1 MLMTIGLIN
10 KIQSKFRH
18 LICESPK
25 LFIFVFSSRRDD
37 SLTVKTKYL
46 VYKGCKKNVHR
57 LWKMNGDG
65 KSNTDKIKSGFSNK
79 YSKSNMF
86 ASSLNCQDDEKIK
99 ENLRTTEKMNQLKLK
114 MELAN
119 ARKKLKSIKFSK
131 SKKTLSPE
139 TTKKQEIDEILTA
152 EKSTSSLLKVQDR
165 SLSAESKSKI
175 KENISRNR
183 SFKSIL
189 NTSPPSSTFL
199 NNNMNTFEVCN
210 KLGRSFSF
218 QSNYVFNRNEK
229 QSQFATLDTTAAIS
243 SPTVIET
250 ESNDAKCSTSMQDL
264 LLKEFLSPERD
275 YESSKCA
282 LNEFACSSGDINEY
296 FILPK
301 LLIRKNSAEPQPE
314 SAQLDVAGAVE
325 LMDVKQPSSESLV
338 EFCDNMT
345 SSSTSLVSKVNDYSC
360 FSGFPPTTNRFY
372 HSDLDLNQVSERFKT
387 KLSISNQDINT
398 SDTDWP
404 QNSNLIFIPSQMS
417 DETSEKSVKTTNEH
431 IDEVNYDKFLNDL
444 LSDTNN
450 DPFDLKILEDKPST
464 SVIENMRRYDSN
476 NETGNL
482 LSRNHL
488 RKLPPLGKK
497 PSDKLKSFGSNPVL
511 RSNSNSCSQDNNHL
525 TNSTTTVHIPQL
537 SRLEDVP
544 LFNRRGYINL
554 NDACL
559 SNSDLTTSHQ
569 ISSDR
574 RGVTVKE
581 SSFYRSQF
589 DIPEVNDDDAAINRV
604 NGRQSRFEYCKNSL
618 YSDSSKS
625 LIGPSYSAGE
635 SSETRQNFDFQSE
648 ENIFNLNIDS
658 FYDDFVDSA
667 EWSSTSSASSISL
680 ESSSTSSAA
689 YDKKFLVLPEIK
701 LDQIESVAK
710 EKILKKVE
718 ETQEQKE
725 ASGKLRCS
733 KCNKKLG
740 LVMVFKCHCE
750 KYFCSTHRYSSTHEC
765 TFDYKTHARKILA
778 KENPICVTEKLPK
791 I

>member
-1 MLMTIGLIN
+1 
-10 KIQSKFRH
+10 
-18 LICESPK
+18 
-25 LFIFVFSSRRDD
+25 
-37 SLTVKTKYL
+37 
-46 VYKGCKKNVHR
+46 
-57 LWKMNGDG
+57 MNGDG
-65 KSNTDKIKSGFSNK
+65 KCIGDKNKSGFSNK
-79 YSKSNMF
+79 YSKSNSVF
-86 ASSLNCQDDEKIK
+86 ASSLCQDEEKIK

-119 ARKKLKSIKFSK
+119 ARKKLKSIKFSNK
-131 SKKTLSPE
+131 NKKVIAPPE
-139 TTKKQEIDEILTA
+139 TSQINNMKTEFDGKTKTNT
-152 EKSTSSLLKVQDR
+152 EKSTPTLLKVQDR

-189 NTSPPSSTFL
+189 NQPSYTATSSAFL

-229 QSQFATLDTTAAIS
+229 QSQFATLDTTAISSS

-250 ESNDAKCSTSMQDL
+250 DTTDAKCSTSMQDL

-282 LNEFACSSGDINEY
+282 LNEFACSSGEINEY

-301 LLIRKNSAEPQPE
+301 LLIRKNSAVLDDPQPE
-314 SAQLDVAGAVE
+314 TTAQLDVAGAVN
-325 LMDVKQPSSESLV
+325 LLDVKQPSSESLV
-338 EFCDNMT
+338 EFCDNIT

-360 FSGFPPTTNRFY
+360 FPGFPPSTNRFY

-398 SDTDWP
+398 TESDWP
-404 QNSNLIFIPSQMS
+404 QNSNLIFLPSQLN
-417 DETSEKSVKTTNEH
+417 DEPINEKPIKANEH

-444 LSDTNN
+444 LNSDTNN
-450 DPFDLKILEDKPST
+450 DPFDLKILEESKPST
-464 SVIENMRRYDSN
+464 VIGQIKKFDE
-476 NETGNL
+476 G
-482 LSRNHL
+482 RNQL

-497 PSDKLKSFGSNPVL
+497 PTEKLKSFGSNPAL
-511 RSNSNSCSQDNNHL
+511 RSNNITCSQDNNHL

-559 SNSDLTTSHQ
+559 SNSDLTASQ
-569 ISSDR
+569 ISDR
-574 RGVTVKE
+574 RVAVKE
-581 SSFYRSQF
+581 SNFYRSQF

-625 LIGPSYSAGE
+625 LLGPSYSGG
-635 SSETRQNFDFQSE
+635 TDRQNNMNFDYQSE

-701 LDQIESVAK
+701 LDQIEMTKK
-710 EKILKKVE
+710 EEVKTGAIKKIE

-733 KCNKKLG
+733 QCNKKLG

-750 KYFCSTHRYSSTHEC
+750 KFFCSTHRYSSMHEC

-778 KENPICVTEKLPK
+778 KENPLCVTEKLPK

>member
-1 MLMTIGLIN
+1 
-10 KIQSKFRH
+10 
-18 LICESPK
+18 
-25 LFIFVFSSRRDD
+25 
-37 SLTVKTKYL
+37 
-46 VYKGCKKNVHR
+46 
-57 LWKMNGDG
+57 MNGDG
-65 KSNTDKIKSGFSNK
+65 KCIGDKSSKSGFSNK
-79 YSKSNMF
+79 YSKSNSVF
-86 ASSLNCQDDEKIK
+86 ASSLCQDEEKIK

-119 ARKKLKSIKFSK
+119 ARKKLKSIKFTTNK
-131 SKKTLSPE
+131 NKKVIAPPE
-139 TTKKQEIDEILTA
+139 TSQMNYDHNKKSEFDGKTKTNT
-152 EKSTSSLLKVQDR
+152 EKSTPTLLKVQDR

-189 NTSPPSSTFL
+189 NQPSYTATSSAFL

-229 QSQFATLDTTAAIS
+229 QSQFATLDTTAISSS

-250 ESNDAKCSTSMQDL
+250 DTNDAKCSTSMQDL

-282 LNEFACSSGDINEY
+282 LNEFACSSGEINEY

-301 LLIRKNSAEPQPE
+301 LLIRKNSAVDDAQPE
-314 SAQLDVAGAVE
+314 SAAQLDVAGAVD
-325 LMDVKQPSSESLV
+325 LLDVKQPSSESLV
-338 EFCDNMT
+338 EFCDNIT

-360 FSGFPPTTNRFY
+360 FPGFPPSTNRFY

-398 SDTDWP
+398 TEADWP
-404 QNSNLIFIPSQMS
+404 QNSNLIFLPSQISS
-417 DETSEKSVKTTNEH
+417 DETTTQDEKPIIKANEH

-444 LSDTNN
+444 LNSDTNN
-450 DPFDLKILEDKPST
+450 DPFDLKILEESKQPST
-464 SVIENMRRYDSN
+464 VIGQIKKFDDSV
-476 NETGNL
+476 NL
-482 LSRNHL
+482 MGRNQL

-497 PSDKLKSFGSNPVL
+497 PTEKLKSFGSNPAL
-511 RSNSNSCSQDNNHL
+511 RTSNNINCSQDNNHL

-559 SNSDLTTSHQ
+559 SNSDLTASQ
-569 ISSDR
+569 ISDR
-574 RGVTVKE
+574 RVAVKE
-581 SSFYRSQF
+581 SNFYRSQF

-625 LIGPSYSAGE
+625 LLGPSYSGG
-635 SSETRQNFDFQSE
+635 TDRQNSNMNFDYQSE

-701 LDQIESVAK
+701 LDQIELPMKKDNGGEVK
-710 EKILKKVE
+710 TGTIKKIVE

-733 KCNKKLG
+733 QCNKKLG

-750 KYFCSTHRYSSTHEC
+750 RFFCSTHRYSSMHEC

-778 KENPICVTEKLPK
+778 KENPLCVTEKLPK